1 MANLGAGAQEVDL
14 ELVKTDDIES
24 EEGDIFER
32 ADKFKEL
39 EKYIRLKTNCVN

>member
-1 MANLGAGAQEVDL
+1 MDNLGEGGNELDL

-32 ADKFKEL
+32 ANKFKEL
-39 EKYIRLKTNCVN
+39 ERRFARHRKE